1 MKKKGIP
8 ASPGIAIGKACI
20 FGNPPR
26 VKVKSRKIASDE
38 VEREIEL
45 FKEAVAKTRRQIEE
59 VKEKVSVEFSQEHA
73 NIFAAHLLI
82 LEDPFLV
89 IDVVEKVKK
98 EKINV
103 EYALWKVLDNITKNF
118 ALFDDEYIRE
128 RAIDIEDIGSRI
140 LDNLIKSEPVTL
152 THTLRE
158 LDEEVIIVAHSLTPS
173 DTAQMHKKKVLAFV
187 TDAGGRTSHSAII
200 ARALEIPAVVGSG
213 DIISCVENGDLLIVD
228 GGNGEILVNP
238 DKKTLERYKQ
248 LAKEYS
254 DFLAEFSGIREFPA
268 QAKDGYRLELA
279 VNVEISEE
287 IEHVREYGAD
297 GIGLYRTEFLYLNRS
312 DLPSEEEQTE
322 TYSKA
327 LRAVYPHPVIIRTLD
342 IGGDKFVPHLTN
354 GEEDLN
360 PFLGLRAIRLCLKN
374 KKIFKAQLGA
384 ILRASIHGKLKIIFP
399 MISTLGEFREAKAIL
414 EEVKTELIRE
424 NIPVNNKIEVGVMIE
439 TPSAVM
445 IADVLAWEADF
456 FSIGTNDLIQYTL
469 ACERGNERV
478 AYLYNPLH
486 PAILRSIKMTV
497 DAGHRQ
503 GKWVGMCGEM
513 AGNPLF
519 TVLLLGLG
527 LDGFSVAGIVVP
539 EIKEIIREVTIEE
552 AIGLASE
559 ILSLG
564 DVAEI
569 ENLIYARLTSRFG
582 RIFEMMGEKR

>member
-1 MKKKGIP
+1 MKKKGIS
-8 ASPGIAIGKACI
+8 ASPGIAIGKACL
-20 FGNPPR
+20 FGSLPR
-26 VKVKSRKIASDE
+26 AKVKSREIASDE

-45 FKEAVAKTRRQIEE
+45 FKEAIAATRHQIEE
-59 VKEKVSVEFSQEHA
+59 VKNKVSAEIGQEQA
-73 NIFAAHLLI
+73 GIFGAHLLI

-89 IDVVEKVKK
+89 IDVIEKVKK

-103 EYALWKVLDNITKNF
+103 EYALWKVLDKITKNF

-140 LDNLIKSEPVTL
+140 LDNLIKSEPRAL
-152 THTLRE
+152 THTLKE
-158 LDEEVIIVAHSLTPS
+158 LDEEVIIVAHSLAPS

-187 TDAGGRTSHSAII
+187 TDVGGRTSHSAIM
-200 ARALEIPAVVGSG
+200 ARALEIPAVVGLG
-213 DIISCVENGDLLIVD
+213 DITSCVENGDILVVD

-238 DKKTLERYKQ
+238 DESTLTKYKQ

-254 DFLAEFSGIREFPA
+254 DFLAGFSRLRDLPA
-268 QAKDGYRLELA
+268 QTRDGYRVELA
-279 VNVEISEE
+279 ANVEISEE
-287 IEHVREYGAD
+287 IEHSREHGAE
-297 GIGLYRTEFLYLNRS
+297 GIGLYRTEFLYLNRP

-322 TYSKA
+322 AYSKA
-327 LRAVYPHPVIIRTLD
+327 LKAVYPHPVIIRTLD
-342 IGGDKFVPHLTN
+342 IGGDKFVPCLTN
-354 GEEDLN
+354 GEEDPN

-374 KKIFKAQLGA
+374 KKLFKTQLRA
-384 ILRASIHGKLKIIFP
+384 ILRASIHGNLKIIFP
-399 MISTLGEFREAKAIL
+399 MIATLNELREAKLIL
-414 EEVKTELIRE
+414 GEVRTELAQKD
-424 NIPVNNKIEVGVMIE
+424 IPINNNIEVGIMVE
-439 TPSAVM
+439 TPSAVL
-445 IADVLAWEADF
+445 IADVLAREADF

-486 PAILRSIKMTV
+486 PAILRSIKMTI

-519 TVLLLGLG
+519 AVLLLGLG
-527 LDGFSVAGIVVP
+527 LDGFSMAGIVVS

-564 DVAEI
+564 DVTEV

>member
-8 ASPGIAIGKACI
+8 ASPGIAIGKAYL
-20 FGNPPR
+20 FGSLPR